1 MGKIIEMDLIK
12 INNELKDKNPT
23 DIIKW
28 ALSLSENAIVSTN
41 FRPYESVILHAVSS
55 LQKDVKVIWCDTG
68 YNTLETYKHA
78 EELIEG
84 LDLNIKLYVPK
95 QTVAHRN
102 VFLGIPTTEDDAHK
116 IFTEQV
122 KLEPFQRAMMEHK
135 PAIWFTNLRKGQT
148 AFRDS
153 IGIVSKSK
161 DGILKVSPFYNWSD
175 EIMDA
180 YLQLHNLPNEFNY
193 FDPTKVENNRE
204 CGLHN

>member
-78 EELIEG
+78 EELIKE